1 MLDLPFRFNSSGNP
15 GRFYSKNDLVTAVRN
30 DIIGELDAINQYN
43 SHIASTDN
51 ELAKRVWTDI
61 KNEERVHVGE
71 LLTLLQHLC
80 PDELE
85 HLREGQKEV
94 EQIMKEMGMM

>member
-1 MLDLPFRFNSSGNP
+1 MFDLPYGINNKGNT
-15 GRFYSKNDLVTAVRN
+15 GKFYSKNDLVTTVRN

-51 ELAKRVWTDI
+51 ELAKSVWTDI

-80 PDELE
+80 PDEVE
-85 HLREGQKEV
+85 FLRKGQKEV
-94 EQIMKEMGMM
+94 EQIMKELGMM